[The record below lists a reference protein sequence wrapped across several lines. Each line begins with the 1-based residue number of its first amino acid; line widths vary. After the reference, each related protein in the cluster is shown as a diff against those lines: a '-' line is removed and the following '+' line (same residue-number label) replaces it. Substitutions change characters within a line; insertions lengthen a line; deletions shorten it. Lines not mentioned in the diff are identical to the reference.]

1 MIPIER
7 TFLFFIHRIL
17 LQLVSWIFALVVVN
31 FLLLKA
37 CMHLACAALSK
48 DYKQW
53 FAELNCDLDKILEIS
68 QQIFKLYDLWKNFDE
83 KKEVPSLLQKMPK
96 PKPAPS
102 SR

>member
-1 MIPIER
+1 MTGYP
-7 TFLFFIHRIL
+7 
-17 LQLVSWIFALVVVN
+17 S
-31 FLLLKA
+31 A

-68 QQIFKLYDLWKNFDE
+68 QQIFKLYELWKNFDE

-96 PKPAPS
+96 PKVAPT